1 MQRRANYVRASVV
14 IVVVA
19 AAIFVFGHST
29 NPFGVGAASATST
42 TPPSF
47 SAFYLDVGASAS
59 LGFQPT
65 GILQNNGRR
74 TSTGYAN
81 DLILMESLKGV
92 ALTLY
97 QIGCPGETVQS
108 ILNTAVADHCY
119 KLPQTQLGR
128 AKEVLRATQGQAGV
142 ITVDLG
148 FNNVRTCFTPTL
160 VNGACVS
167 AAIAAVQ
174 LDLPKLMSA
183 LKRAAG
189 PKVRIIGLEYNDP
202 FLSYYESGPSGPA
215 IASES
220 LAAINRLNAMLH
232 QVYLN
237 AGAFVADVPTYFKTN
252 VTTRITVPNVGSL
265 PQNVAQ
271 ACLMTWMCYSQPFG
285 PDDHP
290 NDAGYSLIAQAI
302 LQQLPKSW

>member
-1 MQRRANYVRASVV
+1 VTASVV
-14 IVVVA
+14 IVVIVA
-19 AAIFVFGHST
+19 GIFVFGRSN
-29 NPFGVGAASATST
+29 NPLGATASAST
-42 TPPSF
+42 TTPSF
-47 SAFYLDVGASAS
+47 SAYYLDIGASAS

-108 ILNTAVADHCY
+108 ILSTSVADHCY
-119 KLPQTQLGR
+119 KLPQTQMGR

-142 ITVDLG
+142 VTVDLG

-160 VNGACVS
+160 VNEACVS
-167 AAIAAVQ
+167 TAIAAVQ
-174 LDLPKLMSA
+174 VDMPKVIRA
-183 LKRAAG
+183 LKSAAG
-189 PKVRIIGLEYNDP
+189 PKVHIIGLEYNDP
-202 FLSYYESGPSGPA
+202 FLSYYESGPRGPA
-215 IASES
+215 MATES
-220 LAAINRLNAMLH
+220 LVDFNRLNAMLH
-232 QVYLN
+232 QVYVN
-237 AGAFVADVPTYFKTN
+237 AGASVADVPTYFDTN
-252 VTTRITVPNVGSL
+252 VTTRVTVPNVGVI
-265 PQNVAQ
+265 PQNVEQ
-271 ACLMTWMCYSQPFG
+271 ACLFTWMCYSQPFG

-302 LQQLPKSW
+302 RAQLPKSW